1 MSTRGPGKGGQSSH
15 SGSRGGQG
23 KRGPN
28 QRVPNNPGQNRGKK
42 KNRRGDGP
50 RNINNQKPKGDYHS
64 KDSRS
69 NKDGSSRLNQNPQVD
84 MSKVDHSA
92 FDADGNWIMPSM
104 RNKGKTSRRENR
116 SKSLDEWEAGPKV
129 RRKRGKGDKYG
140 LGDVHDEFESS
151 EARNTVSLDGVRSR
165 AQQITHE
172 EILLYQLEDNI
183 EFLKFVE
190 REAAQNIWKTTDAEE
205 RLKYALRMLHLRAS
219 QIRLTDI
226 LKDVQEDLEYGFKV
240 TDLITT
246 VMAERLYSKH
256 CWAMWSAK
264 HKYEVGDIVI
274 VPTEQHFGRYFYKLT
289 SEDVRKQ
296 GKPGSRDGSG
306 WKRYEF
312 TDPYV
317 YSKVQA
323 MNEML
328 ELYIAH
334 GDDGIKYQQFVDGYS
349 DTKPRSKKL
358 QLNR

>member
-1 MSTRGPGKGGQSSH
+1 
-15 SGSRGGQG
+15 
-23 KRGPN
+23 
-28 QRVPNNPGQNRGKK
+28 
-42 KNRRGDGP
+42 
-50 RNINNQKPKGDYHS
+50 
-64 KDSRS
+64 
-69 NKDGSSRLNQNPQVD
+69 

-140 LGDVHDEFESS
+140 KGDVHDVSFESS

-183 EFLKFVE
+183 EFLKFIE
-190 REAAQNIWKTTDAEE
+190 RGSRTK
-205 RLKYALRMLHLRAS
+205 HLEDNGCRRTFKVCAPNVAFAGLS
-219 QIRLTDI
+219 NQIDRHLE
-226 LKDVQEDLEYGFKV
+226 DVQEDLEYGFKV
-240 TDLITT
+240 TDLIST

-349 DTKPRSKKL
+349 DTKTAIKKL